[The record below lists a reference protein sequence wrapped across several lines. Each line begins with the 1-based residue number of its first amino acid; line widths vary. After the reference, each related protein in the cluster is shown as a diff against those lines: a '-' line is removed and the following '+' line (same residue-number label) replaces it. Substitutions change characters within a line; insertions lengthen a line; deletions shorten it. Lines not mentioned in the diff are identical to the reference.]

1 MMAERAAASRSSA
14 AAVRLGGGPRAQGL
28 AGLIDRMRL
37 HRPRLG
43 AKAGERGVGAR
54 RAGVSFGW
62 ERRPQSPDC
71 AERIG
76 WGRLRRSALV
86 RGRVAPFRFGGERGD
101 DRAALLKPGLP
112 GREFA
117 ELARERFEVERPL
130 AGDLVEFERALRP
143 GGSRRRFPLPPAARP
158 SPPSGRRER
167 RDRRRRRRTRR
178 IGAPRAPRA
187 PISPP
192 AAA

>member
-14 AAVRLGGGPRAQGL
+14 AAVRLGAGRAL
-28 AGLIDRMRL
+28 RVSSGLIDRMRL

-62 ERRPQSPDC
+62 ERRPESPDC

-76 WGRLRRSALV
+76 WGRLRRLALA
-86 RGRVAPFRFGGERGD
+86 RGRVAPFQFGGERGD
-101 DRAALLKPGLP
+101 ERAALLKPGLP

-117 ELARERFEVERPL
+117 ELARERFEVERAL
-130 AGDLVEFERALRP
+130 AGDLVESSARFGQAALV
-143 GGSRRRFPLPPAARP
+143 RRFPLPPAA
-158 SPPSGRRER
+158 
-167 RDRRRRRRTRR
+167 
-178 IGAPRAPRA
+178 
-187 PISPP
+187 
-192 AAA
+192 